1 MVTGTLKDH
10 VILSQDNLITVGAI
24 LLFIEQGIPSQ
35 IEAELEPILLEV
47 GIETTIDFLTGLP
60 EGDVLIHTIMILP
73 HREARIMTVEITFQ
87 IEAEIMAKLEA
98 EIVVA

>member
-1 MVTGTLKDH
+1 M
-10 VILSQDNLITVGAI
+10 ITVGAI

-35 IEAELEPILLEV
+35 IEAELEPMLLEV